1 MLAADGSNKIAAF
14 PQEFFERN
22 IIIIIIIITSSR
34 GCQSGPVAVAK
45 MMTML
50 SQITQVTSLRRND
63 VG

>member
-22 IIIIIIIITSSR
+22 IIIIIITSSR

>member
-22 IIIIIIIITSSR
+22 IIIIITSSR

-50 SQITQVTSLRRND
+50 SQITQVTSPRRND

>member
-22 IIIIIIIITSSR
+22 IIIIIIITSSR